1 MANVYPQELTDL
13 QKTQECMR
21 NCYSNWMN
29 DAMNDKNF
37 AEKMG
42 GFLNMAQHDMSQI
55 KDRFRR
61 ESKMFLELTGEE
73 VPT

>member
-1 MANVYPQELTDL
+1 MGSMYPEELTDL
-13 QKTQECMR
+13 QKTQACMR

-42 GFLNMAQHDMSQI
+42 GFLDMAQHDMSQLKARYI
-55 KDRFRR
+55 R
-61 ESKMFLELTGEE
+61 ESKMILELTGEE

>member
-1 MANVYPQELTDL
+1 MASMYPEELTDL
-13 QKTQECMR
+13 QKTQVCMR

-42 GFLNMAQHDMSQI
+42 GFLKMAEYDMSRL

-61 ESKMFLELTGEE
+61 EAKMLLELTGEK